1 MTLLYVNKTVI
12 QFFFSCSIFIVLVKE
27 WEYTPNIEHDL
38 YNMLILK
45 WWLTISNMNFKNFAK
60 SAMRTGFSCRLSSA
74 QRTEFYNVFSETV
87 CCLSHARLPFFPVQ
101 AGISLIILWSC
112 FNFMFIVP
120 GLIYVWS
127 QCFYN
132 LSFSGTHG

>member
-45 WWLTISNMNFKNFAK
+45 WWLTIGNMNFKNFAK
-60 SAMRTGFSCRLSSA
+60 SAMRTGFSCRL
-74 QRTEFYNVFSETV
+74 
-87 CCLSHARLPFFPVQ
+87 PVHKE
-101 AGISLIILWSC
+101 
-112 FNFMFIVP
+112 
-120 GLIYVWS
+120 
-127 QCFYN
+127 
-132 LSFSGTHG
+132 LSFTMYFQRQCAASATQGCHSFLCRLELV